1 MQKIK
6 IVITDD
12 HKIVRD
18 GIKALLIGNIKIE
31 VVGEAASGKQLMDLL
46 HSISPDIIVLDI
58 GMPDLSGIDLMPGII
73 SSHPQVK
80 ILILSANCS
89 EDTITSAI
97 KAGAHGFLH
106 KDSSQEEFIAAIIAL
121 SEGEGYFSENISK
134 LIYKSYIKK
143 IKEQNH
149 EPKSLSERELEII
162 RLFSDGLS
170 FKEIGEK
177 LFISPRTVESHKNN
191 ILEKLELRN
200 TIELV
205 RYAFKS
211 GIITV

>member
-1 MQKIK
+1 MQKVK
-6 IVITDD
+6 ILLTDD

-18 GIKALLIGNIKIE
+18 GLKAMLFGNPYIE
-31 VVGEAASGKQLMDLL
+31 IAGEAASGKQLMD
-46 HSISPDIIVLDI
+46 IFPKIGADIIVLDI
-58 GMPDLSGIDLMPGII
+58 GLPDISGIDLIPQII
-73 SSHPQVK
+73 ITNPQTK
-80 ILILSANCS
+80 ILILSANCN
-89 EDTITSAI
+89 EETITLAI

-121 SEGEGYFSENISK
+121 HEGEGYFSENISK

-143 IKEQNH
+143 IKEQNQ
-149 EPKSLSERELEII
+149 EPKSLSDRELEII

-211 GIITV
+211 GIITA